1 MLNRQTLCWWTLTNS
16 ALLSPNKNSPS
27 FMTSQMVQVFLLV
40 NIIQV
45 QNSNVI
51 TKLDFAI
58 VISKNAVLSPT
69 AYFIVMYQTPNTYT
83 CTVQTLLLDLLT
95 YPEGPRLRDTISH
108 GEVDLESCPCA
119 VANHLLGVCYS
130 FCVRTLP
137 TNSGLRQVSSM
148 KYIVHCS
155 KNQNNSKV

>member
-45 QNSNVI
+45 QNSSVI
-51 TKLDFAI
+51 PKLD
-58 VISKNAVLSPT
+58 LSIMTSNNGILPRT
-69 AYFIVMYQTPNTYT
+69 AYFIVMYQTLNKYN

-95 YPEGPRLRDTISH
+95 YPEGPRLRDTVSH
-108 GEVDLESCPCA
+108 GEVDLESCPHA
-119 VANHLLGVCYS
+119 VAKHLLGVCLA

-137 TNSGLRQVSSM
+137 TNSGLRQVSS
-148 KYIVHCS
+148 I
-155 KNQNNSKV
+155 